1 MPDIFTANPQPETP
15 GAIPALA
22 PRTHHFASFS
32 ENPNGVHFEH
42 QEKDEHILLFLRK
55 HFITN
60 LTWIISVIAL
70 LILPFIINILL
81 PLTGFSSIF
90 PPPNNFFLIFILF
103 YYLVIVTYGF
113 IQFITW
119 YYTISIVTQKRIV
132 DIDFSDVVFHDVA
145 VTKLNLIED
154 TNYTQIGFIHTLFNF
169 GDVFVQTAG
178 EKLHFDFLSVPNPTR
193 VVNIIQ
199 NLLGKGGH
207 V

>member
-1 MPDIFTANPQPETP
+1 MPDIFINQPVSP
-15 GAIPALA
+15 SVSSAL
-22 PRTHHFASFS
+22 PSHSHHFASFC
-32 ENPNGVHFEH
+32 EHPDGVHFEH
-42 QEKDEHILLFLRK
+42 QEKDEYILLFLRK

-60 LTWIISVIAL
+60 VPWIFSVTLL
-70 LILPFIINILL
+70 LILPFIVNILL
-81 PLTGFSSIF
+81 PATGFSPII
-90 PPPNNFFLIFILF
+90 PAPNSFLLIFILF
-103 YYLVIVTYGF
+103 YYLVVTTYAF

-154 TNYTQIGFIHTLFNF
+154 TNYTQVGFIHTFFNF

-178 EKLHFDFLSVPNPTR
+178 EKLHFDFLSVPKPTR

-199 NLLGKGGH
+199 NLIGKAEH